1 MLDTLALNMR
11 DSVFSVIA
19 VTTDLKCLEKH
30 IFVNLLGV
38 CIVCYCLSVTDTS
51 KNQ

>member
-38 CIVCYCLSVTDTS
+38 CIVCLLQTRQRTS
-51 KNQ
+51 R